1 MELLISSI
9 NVVVWSSINLLL
21 VYAATTFV
29 GLKVMFP
36 TLIKKESIIKILY
49 VVAFGTLLCSVLVIS
64 TVTDMQVSGNVTE
77 GVF

>member
-21 VYAATTFV
+21 VYAAATFV